1 MSDTRTCA
9 EIDGRTPVPRSLRR
23 VALAARSNLVRV
35 ATTRVR
41 GLGPL
46 YLAGFTTAFGAHGV
60 AAALGTETDDIG
72 LTFATLGLI
81 LAIYDVAEVIL
92 KPIFGA
98 LSDRIGVKPVVVG
111 GLLVFALASTLGA
124 FAATPI
130 ALAVARLGQGAA
142 AAAFSPA
149 SSSAVARLV
158 GPSLAGRYF
167 GKYGSW
173 KGLGYAAGPLIGA
186 GLIMWS
192 GLPALFLALAGL
204 ALAAAIWTALAMT
217 PLPVL
222 PKQRAT
228 LIELV
233 RQSTAPAFL
242 GPVILL
248 SVATATLGVAVGFLP
263 LIGSQ
268 LGLDP
273 IFGMGAV
280 TVLAVVSAVV
290 QPRIGRLHDTAPER
304 VLLIMGIGAGTLIVA
319 IGLVAVAP
327 SLLTIIVTA
336 VLVGLG
342 VGSITPLGFARL
354 AATTPPERMGRTMG
368 SAELGREVGDAGG
381 PILVGVVAGATTLPL
396 ALGVMAATS
405 ALASGIGSV
414 LARQAN
420 TVPEDSKRPRHRKA
434 VRETGARMTM

>member
-1 MSDTRTCA
+1 M
-9 EIDGRTPVPRSLRR
+9 
-23 VALAARSNLVRV
+23 
-35 ATTRVR
+35 TTRVR

-46 YLAGFTTAFGAHGV
+46 YLAGFTTAFGAHGI
-60 AAALGTETDDIG
+60 AAALGTETERLG
-72 LTFATLGLI
+72 LTFAALGLI
-81 LAIYDVAEVIL
+81 LAIYDIAEVIL
-92 KPIFGA
+92 KPVFGT
-98 LSDRIGVKPVVVG
+98 LSDRIGVKPVIVG
-111 GLLVFALASTLGA
+111 GLLVFALASVLGA

-130 ALAVARLGQGAA
+130 LLAVARLGQGAA

-186 GLIMWS
+186 ALIMWA
-192 GLPALFLALAGL
+192 GLPSLFLALAAL
-204 ALAAAIWTALAMT
+204 ALGAALWTALAMT
-217 PLPVL
+217 PLRVL

-233 RQSTAPAFL
+233 KQSTAPAFL

-248 SVATATLGVAVGFLP
+248 AVATAALGVAVGFLP

-273 IFGMGAV
+273 ILSMGAV
-280 TVLAVVSAVV
+280 TVLAIVSAIV
-290 QPRIGRLHDTAPER
+290 QPRVGRLHDIAPHR
-304 VLLIMGIGAGTLIVA
+304 ALLMIGFGAGMLVTGLTLIA
-319 IGLVAVAP
+319 LAP
-327 SLLTIIVTA
+327 SVLTIIATTI
-336 VLVGLG
+336 LVGLG
-342 VGSITPLGFARL
+342 VGTITPLGFARL
-354 AATTPPERMGRTMG
+354 AATTPPDRMGRTMG

-381 PILVGVVAGATTLPL
+381 PILVGVIAGAATLPI

-405 ALASGIGSV
+405 TVAAILGSRLASSATSG
-414 LARQAN
+414 RQ
-420 TVPEDSKRPRHRKA
+420 R
-434 VRETGARMTM
+434 